1 MAVTSDHLNFLTQEM
16 KRVSQEK
23 MTRIK
28 LIFLGFGCTGKCC
41 SKFISTYVI
50 TQRVLESGAGGNCK
64 NPREPEVA
72 DQAMNW

>member
-1 MAVTSDHLNFLTQEM
+1 
-16 KRVSQEK
+16 

-28 LIFLGFGCTGKCC
+28 LIFLGFGRTGKYC

-64 NPREPEVA
+64 NQRAPEVT

>member
-1 MAVTSDHLNFLTQEM
+1 
-16 KRVSQEK
+16 

-28 LIFLGFGCTGKCC
+28 LIFLGFGRTGKYC

-64 NPREPEVA
+64 NQRALEVT